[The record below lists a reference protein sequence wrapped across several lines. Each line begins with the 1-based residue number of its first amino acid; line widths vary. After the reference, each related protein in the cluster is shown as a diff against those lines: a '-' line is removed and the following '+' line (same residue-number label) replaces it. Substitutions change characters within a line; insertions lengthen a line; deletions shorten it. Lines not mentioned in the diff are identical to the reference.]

1 MLTRQPLCMPGTLYI
16 TPKGD
21 APMVL
26 LLSPQLLSSP
36 PPPPIKYLVCVD
48 GEANPQPLSPHFST
62 SLDVLLYCEPHLYY
76 TDVVSRCFDSKLFQY
91 LPLTFFF
98 KKLFFL
104 SWLFLKKTK
113 KQKRIYGN
121 MLLHQGHFILKVQGN
136 LLFPYSR

>member
-1 MLTRQPLCMPGTLYI
+1 
-16 TPKGD
+16 
-21 APMVL
+21 MVL

-36 PPPPIKYLVCVD
+36 PPPPIKYLVCKD

-104 SWLFLKKTK
+104 SWLFLKKNKKTK
-113 KQKRIYGN
+113 TNIWKYAATPGT
-121 MLLHQGHFILKVQGN
+121 FYLKGPGK
-136 LLFPYSR
+136 LTISLFKVTQ

>member
-1 MLTRQPLCMPGTLYI
+1 
-16 TPKGD
+16 
-21 APMVL
+21 MVL

-62 SLDVLLYCEPHLYY
+62 SLDVLLYCGPHLYY

-104 SWLFLKKTK
+104 SWLFFLKKKNEYMEICCYTSD
-113 KQKRIYGN
+113 
-121 MLLHQGHFILKVQGN
+121 IL
-136 LLFPYSR
+136 S